1 MLIDVTS
8 RWPTKA
14 SAATPASTSKPCR
27 PAPMSAWL
35 WTFSLESVRVALES
49 YELLRRMAGLRS
61 WLCSNLDLLSLVA
74 GVALVLRKVEHDLL
88 PRLLVQEAKLEG
100 GVLEALLLLKNS
112 AITLLHLGEAI
123 KEGLEQV
130 DESFD
135 DVISRRVRQVGVSL
149 KDTADQVLLGG
160 HNIVWL
166 QARVTL
172 LLQPINAL
180 LATPV
185 FSPDSE

>member
-1 MLIDVTS
+1 MAYESVCCYSGVDV
-8 RWPTKA
+8 
-14 SAATPASTSKPCR
+14 PALQARSDEH
-27 PAPMSAWL
+27 L
-35 WTFSLESVRVALES
+35 VVDLVSLESVRVALES

-74 GVALVLRKVEHDLL
+74 GVALVLRKVEL

-149 KDTADQVLLGG
+149 KDTADQVLGG

-185 FSPDSE
+185 IFP

>member
-1 MLIDVTS
+1 MDYKSVCCYTGADVQALQARS
-8 RWPTKA
+8 DEH
-14 SAATPASTSKPCR
+14 
-27 PAPMSAWL
+27 L
-35 WTFSLESVRVALES
+35 VVDLVSLESVRVALES

-74 GVALVLRKVEHDLL
+74 GVALVLRKVEL

-185 FSPDSE
+185 FSP

>member
-1 MLIDVTS
+1 MVYESVCCYSGVDVQALQARS
-8 RWPTKA
+8 DEH
-14 SAATPASTSKPCR
+14 
-27 PAPMSAWL
+27 L
-35 WTFSLESVRVALES
+35 VVDLVSLESVRVALES

-100 GVLEALLLLKNS
+100 GVVEALLLLKKS
-112 AITLLHLGEAI
+112 AIALLHLGEAI

-149 KDTADQVLLGG
+149 KDTADQVLGG

-185 FSPDSE
+185 FFP

>member
-1 MLIDVTS
+1 MVYESVCCYSGVDVQALQARS
-8 RWPTKA
+8 DEH
-14 SAATPASTSKPCR
+14 
-27 PAPMSAWL
+27 L
-35 WTFSLESVRVALES
+35 VVDLVSLESVRVALES

-74 GVALVLRKVEHDLL
+74 GVALVLRKVEL
-88 PRLLVQEAKLEG
+88 PRLP
-100 GVLEALLLLKNS
+100 EALLLLKNS

-149 KDTADQVLLGG
+149 KDTADQVLGG

-185 FSPDSE
+185 FSP